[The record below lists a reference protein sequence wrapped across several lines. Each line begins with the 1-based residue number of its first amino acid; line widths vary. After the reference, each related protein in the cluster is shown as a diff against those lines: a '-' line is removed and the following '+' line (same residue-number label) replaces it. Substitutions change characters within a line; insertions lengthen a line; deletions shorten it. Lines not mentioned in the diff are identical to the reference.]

1 MTSELWRTPGK
12 LQRLLDFMALL
23 LGRHLFGSIYGE
35 LSVLC
40 CIASSIFVD
49 FFPSTV
55 DLGSSAIPVVGTRE

>member
-1 MTSELWRTPGK
+1 M
-12 LQRLLDFMALL
+12 
-23 LGRHLFGSIYGE
+23 FGSIYGE

-55 DLGSSAIPVVGTRE
+55 DLGSSAISVVGTRD